1 MQDIIDNVVFNQQL
15 YTLLP
20 HYDVIHEKII
30 RTGDVLKVEA
40 EVRSKISRYKFMNK
54 ILSKFVDKELLHLFI
69 SFTFDPNLYQLR
81 IKVHPV
87 SKLLF
92 SFDGT
97 FYCLENLDIINHEM
111 NIEYEKSI
119 EMVKKLFDK
128 KIRGIIVEQTKRDIE
143 MLQQEFQKEKYKN

>member
-1 MQDIIDNVVFNQQL
+1 MQDIIDNIVLNQQL
-15 YTLLP
+15 YKLLP
-20 HYDVIHEKII
+20 HYDVVHEKII
-30 RTGDVLKVEA
+30 QTGGILKVEA

-54 ILSKFVDKELLHLFI
+54 ILSKIVDKELLHLFI
-69 SFTFDPNLYQLR
+69 SFTFDPNLFQLR
-81 IKVHPV
+81 ITVHPV

-92 SFDGT
+92 SFEGT

-111 NIEYEKSI
+111 NIDYEKSI

-143 MLQQEFQKEKYKN
+143 ILQQEFEKQKYKN